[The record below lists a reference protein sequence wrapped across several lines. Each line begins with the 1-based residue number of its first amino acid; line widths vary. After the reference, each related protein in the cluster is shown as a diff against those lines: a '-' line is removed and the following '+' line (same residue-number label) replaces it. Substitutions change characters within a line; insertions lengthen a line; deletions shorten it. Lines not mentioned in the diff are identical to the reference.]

1 MRSWVIDLLKFLGA
15 QCIVIHHLMAHGPMA
30 DVLEREYPNA
40 VDAIFT
46 YSRLA
51 VQMFLVIA
59 GFLAAKSLMRA
70 RGTHLG
76 DLLLKRYLRLAPFY
90 VLSLFIC
97 VLVVGALGGV
107 VDQDWVRDSVSGTQI
122 LAHAL
127 MLQGVLHVP
136 SISAGV
142 WYVAIDFQ
150 LFALVAVVASICGN
164 AGAGRIKI
172 TAQLLWVLAAMCV
185 SSLWIFNQFEW
196 FDDWAI
202 YFMGAY
208 GLGLLAAFASQFN
221 NTRTLFFTVWLL
233 GLASLALSW
242 RLRIVVAL
250 FSAALL
256 FFYADHSGQALGRV
270 FKRVLAQLG
279 NAAYATF
286 LSHFALVVVFS
297 AIWNAAHLQGLMWA
311 LSMVVLCWLTAT
323 AWGLVLNRLVEP
335 TLNRWIIDIQFWW
348 TRLGSDQ
355 SFACVAAQLTA
366 WFGGFGA
373 LALAMAS

>member
-40 VDAIFT
+40 VDAIFS

-150 LFALVAVVASICGN
+150 LFALVAGVACICGS

-172 TAQLLWVLAAMCV
+172 TAQLRWVLAAMCV
-185 SSLWIFNQFEW
+185 S
-196 FDDWAI
+196 
-202 YFMGAY
+202 
-208 GLGLLAAFASQFN
+208 
-221 NTRTLFFTVWLL
+221 
-233 GLASLALSW
+233 
-242 RLRIVVAL
+242 
-250 FSAALL
+250 
-256 FFYADHSGQALGRV
+256 
-270 FKRVLAQLG
+270 
-279 NAAYATF
+279 
-286 LSHFALVVVFS
+286 
-297 AIWNAAHLQGLMWA
+297 
-311 LSMVVLCWLTAT
+311 
-323 AWGLVLNRLVEP
+323 
-335 TLNRWIIDIQFWW
+335 
-348 TRLGSDQ
+348 
-355 SFACVAAQLTA
+355 
-366 WFGGFGA
+366 
-373 LALAMAS
+373 